1 MISREVAFDI
11 ESDGLLD
18 KITRI
23 WCLSYR
29 FVDQP
34 EVVYTLTDYYD
45 IKEFFQIAK
54 KEDYTLICHNMIGYD
69 LPALKK
75 VLNIEYKGKHVDTL
89 PLSWYLNH
97 TRKKHGLEG
106 YGEEF
111 GVPKPVI
118 DNWETQ
124 TLDDYVHRCQ
134 EDTLIQ
140 VKTWLQLKQKLQR
153 LYNED

>member
-1 MISREVAFDI
+1 MTSREVAFDI

-29 FVDQP
+29 YVDEP

-45 IKEFFQIAK
+45 IKEFFLLAEALDEI
-54 KEDYTLICHNMIGYD
+54 LICHNMIGYD

-75 VLNIEYKGKHVDTL
+75 VLNIEYKGKMVDTL

-140 VKTWLQLKQKLQR
+140 VKTWLQLKQKLQL
-153 LYNED
+153 LYKE